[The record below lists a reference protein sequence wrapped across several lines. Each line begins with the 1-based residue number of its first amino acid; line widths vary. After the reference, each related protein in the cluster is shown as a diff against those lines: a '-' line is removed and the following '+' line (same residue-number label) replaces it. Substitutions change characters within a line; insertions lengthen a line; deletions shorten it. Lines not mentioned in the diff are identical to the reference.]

1 MSMTQDK
8 TGRTETAQQ
17 PSRNFWAGRSELVVV
32 ALLLA
37 MAIFMTI
44 GTATMKVQGNSVPG
58 PQFFPVLV
66 CIVLYA
72 TAALLAVH
80 VFRNPHVP
88 DTDPHPGHGD
98 FSADMLR
105 DLAHMPE
112 GERQTAA
119 PGPVAANTDKTY
131 TDWKTVGQVVAGVV
145 GFTLILQP
153 VGWIISAALLF
164 WVVSRA
170 LGSRRPVFDLGVAL
184 LFASAVQLAFN
195 AGLGLNLPSGFL
207 GGML

>member
-1 MSMTQDK
+1 MSMTQEK
-8 TGRTETAQQ
+8 PARAEMVHKPA
-17 PSRNFWAGRSELVVV
+17 RKFRAGRSEFVVV

-37 MAIFMTI
+37 VATFLAI
-44 GTATMKVQGNSVPG
+44 GTATMNVQGSSVPG
-58 PQFFPVLV
+58 PQFFPILV

-80 VFRNPHVP
+80 VLRHPHLP
-88 DTDPHPGHGD
+88 DTEPHPGHGD

-112 GERQTAA
+112 GERQTAVTTGGA
-119 PGPVAANTDKTY
+119 ENTYKTY
-131 TDWKTVGQVVAGVV
+131 TDWKTVGQVIAGVV

-170 LGSRRPVFDLGVAL
+170 LGSKRPVFDLGVAL
-184 LFASAVQLAFN
+184 LFASAIQLAFN
-195 AGLGLNLPSGFL
+195 AGLKLNLPSGFL

>member
-1 MSMTQDK
+1 MSMTQEK
-8 TGRTETAQQ
+8 TRRTEAVQR
-17 PSRNFWAGRSELVVV
+17 PHRSLWAGRSEIVVV

-37 MAIFMTI
+37 LAIFMTV
-44 GTATMKVQGNSVPG
+44 GTATMKVQGNSIPG

-66 CIVLYA
+66 CVVLYA

-88 DTDPHPGHGD
+88 DADPHPGHGD

-105 DLAHMPE
+105 DLANLPE
-112 GERQTAA
+112 GERQTAV
-119 PGPVAANTDKTY
+119 PGAVAAATGKTY
-131 TDWKTVGQVVAGVV
+131 TDWKTVGQVVGAVA